1 MSNSTKQSF
10 GMTDKQIY
18 KHIPQ
23 LRFSEF
29 ADSGEWEVKRL
40 GDIFERITQKNREG
54 NKNVLTISAQYGL
67 VSQFDYFNKNVASSD
82 VSNYFLIKKGD
93 FAYNKSRSQG
103 YPYGAIKPLLMY
115 DKGIVSPLY
124 LCFRMKENAGDTD
137 FFRHYFETDALSN
150 EIAKIAQE
158 GARNHGL
165 LNISTEDFF
174 NIQLRVPPVEEQQRI
189 ARSLSTLDN
198 LIKAS
203 NEKLELLKAHKKGL
217 MQQLLAPINGG
228 GNYCVPRLRF
238 PEFNNTKE
246 WEIKKLGEIATT
258 FSGGTPSIS
267 RKQYYGG
274 DIPFIRSGEIKGT
287 KTELSLTQL
296 GVDNSSAKLVCA
308 GTILYAL
315 YGATSGEVAI
325 SKISGAI
332 NQAILAIIVNN
343 EFCEAQYLYHI
354 LLANKEKILNKYLQ
368 GGQGN
373 LSGSIISN
381 LQILLPP
388 IEEQRKIADCLSSI
402 DEQVESYDNKRFQLQ
417 HHKRALMQQLFPQA

>member
-1 MSNSTKQSF
+1 M
-10 GMTDKQIY
+10 
-18 KHIPQ
+18 
-23 LRFSEF
+23 
-29 ADSGEWEVKRL
+29 
-40 GDIFERITQKNREG
+40 
-54 NKNVLTISAQYGL
+54 
-67 VSQFDYFNKNVASSD
+67 
-82 VSNYFLIKKGD
+82 
-93 FAYNKSRSQG
+93 
-103 YPYGAIKPLLMY
+103 
-115 DKGIVSPLY
+115 
-124 LCFRMKENAGDTD
+124 
-137 FFRHYFETDALSN
+137 
-150 EIAKIAQE
+150 
-158 GARNHGL
+158 
-165 LNISTEDFF
+165 
-174 NIQLRVPPVEEQQRI
+174 
-189 ARSLSTLDN
+189 
-198 LIKAS
+198 
-203 NEKLELLKAHKKGL
+203 
-217 MQQLLAPINGG
+217 
-228 GNYCVPRLRF
+228 PRLRF

-402 DEQVESYDNKRFQLQ
+402 DEHVESYDNKRFQLQ